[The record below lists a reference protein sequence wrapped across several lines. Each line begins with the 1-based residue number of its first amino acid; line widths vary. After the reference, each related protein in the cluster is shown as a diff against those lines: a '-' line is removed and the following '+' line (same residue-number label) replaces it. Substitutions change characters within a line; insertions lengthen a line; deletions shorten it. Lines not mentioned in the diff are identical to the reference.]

1 MILSKKYDLENLLD
15 VNFPFKISDIYK
27 NNGLFYFKING
38 VQMCIR
44 GYEEY
49 NNFGYYL
56 KRYFNLYSG
65 NISESFNLNE
75 VNNYIYFNGDMTI
88 YETLTDLNLATE
100 EKYLY
105 ERFKSYSPKCFWGTI
120 MSPNYVNIGQK
131 KIIKV
136 EYSPHSKDR
145 MTTKVLVQPD
155 GVSYDES
162 YFVYI
167 DKKFK
172 PLYHTKI
179 LHKFV
184 NKEDVLYLEKSF
196 FNNWVY

>member
-15 VNFPFKISDIYK
+15 VDFPFKISDINK
-27 NNGLFYFKING
+27 DNGLFYFKIND

-44 GYEEY
+44 NYEVY

-65 NISESFNLNE
+65 NISDTLNLNE
-75 VNNYIYFNGDMTI
+75 VNEYVYFNGDMTL
-88 YETLTDLNLATE
+88 YETLTNLNIATE

-105 ERFKSYSPKCFWGTI
+105 ERFKSYSPRCFWGTI
-120 MSPNYVNIGQK
+120 ISPNYVNIGQRR
-131 KIIKV
+131 IIKA

-145 MTTKVLVQPD
+145 MTTRVLVQPE

-172 PLYHTKI
+172 PPHETNI
-179 LHKFV
+179 LHKFI
-184 NKEDVLYLEKSF
+184 NEKGILHYEKSL
-196 FNNWVY
+196 FNTWVY